1 MGDVRSAIFSTY
13 RGYCSELFVFDPAVN
28 YSQDVN
34 LTTVP
39 LHLSS
44 VSNPLHSWANVTYFN
59 MDPYLHRRYDLQH
72 LLVITTHT
80 IAIVHTRRLSNRM
93 VSLPIQ
99 FGHPDFSTPMYHWST
114 ISITIACTIGHC
126 GPISLSTWGP
136 ACRLF
141 SPTWSNS
148 VIWSWDRCLW
158 SWSRNIYNI
167 TH

>member
-1 MGDVRSAIFSTY
+1 MGDVRSAISQHIVDTAVN
-13 RGYCSELFVFDPAVN
+13 CLFLVPAVN

-44 VSNPLHSWANVTYFN
+44 VSNPSHSWANVTYFN
-59 MDPYLHRRYDLQH
+59 MDPYLHRRYDLQR

-80 IAIVHTRRLSNRM
+80 IAIVHIRRLSNRM
-93 VSLPIQ
+93 VRLPIQ
-99 FGHPDFSTPMYHWST
+99 FRHPDLQYSHVPLVNHINHDRMHHS
-114 ISITIACTIGHC
+114 HC
-126 GPISLSTWGP
+126 RPLSLSTWGP

-141 SPTWSNS
+141 SPTWFNS
-148 VIWSWDRCLW
+148 VIRSWDRCFW
-158 SWSRNIYNI
+158 SWSRDIYNI